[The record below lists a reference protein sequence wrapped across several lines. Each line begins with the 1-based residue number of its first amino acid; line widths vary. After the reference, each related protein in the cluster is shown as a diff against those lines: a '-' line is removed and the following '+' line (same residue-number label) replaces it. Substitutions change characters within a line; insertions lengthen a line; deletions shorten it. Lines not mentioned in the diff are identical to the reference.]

1 VSPVMRKREKIFSE
15 RQLISKIRGL
25 VGNRGQEVIRG
36 IGDDCAVVRKDPDR
50 FWLITTDTLVESIHF
65 DFAWHPPHLLGRK
78 TLSVNISDV
87 AAMGGQ
93 PLFAQLSLAMPD
105 LAKAD
110 WLDDYWDGFAAV
122 LQEHGIHLI
131 GGDTVKSK
139 NDVVFTVTVIGEV
152 AKDQVVYRSGAVP
165 GDRIWVSGPL
175 GEAAAGLE
183 LCRRYGHL
191 TSSLPKK
198 WQQAIKIHLDPEP
211 QVKISRLLAENHMLH
226 SMIDLSDGLATDLA
240 HLCAE
245 SEVSAE
251 IIGNNLPIS
260 DLLIELAAS
269 FEVSAVDLALKGGED
284 YQLLFTSAPEV
295 ETRLQK
301 MVFNLTGRELYC
313 IGRIVAGEGVFF
325 CNEHGRRMEISYQGY
340 DHFSHIE

>member
-1 VSPVMRKREKIFSE
+1 MRKTEKIFSE
-15 RQLISKIRGL
+15 RQLISKIRGF
-25 VGNRGQEVIRG
+25 VGTDGREIIRG
-36 IGDDCAVVRKDPDR
+36 IGDDCAVVRKDADR

-93 PLFAQLSLAMPD
+93 PLFAQFSLALPD
-105 LAKAD
+105 LATAG
-110 WLDDYWDGFAAV
+110 WLDDFLGGFTAV
-122 LQEHGIHLI
+122 LREYGMHLV

-139 NDVVFTVTVIGEV
+139 NDVIFTVTVIGEV
-152 AKDQVVYRSGAVP
+152 AKDQVVYRSGALP
-165 GDRIWVSGPL
+165 GDHIWVSGPL

-183 LCRRYGHL
+183 LCRRHGRL
-191 TSSLPKK
+191 ASGLPEK
-198 WQQAIKIHLDPEP
+198 WRKAIKLHLDPEP

-226 SMIDLSDGLATDLA
+226 SMMDLSDGLATDLA

-245 SEVSAE
+245 SGVSAE
-251 IIGNNLPIS
+251 IIGKDLPIS

-269 FEVSAVDLALKGGED
+269 FESSAVDLALKGGED
-284 YQLLFTSAPEV
+284 YQLLFTSAPAV
-295 ETRLQK
+295 EAPMRS
-301 MVFNLTGRELYC
+301 MVSDMTGRELYR

-325 CNEHGRRMEISYQGY
+325 CNEHGRRTEIGYQGY
-340 DHFSHIE
+340 DHFAHVD